1 MKKYAF
7 ALDLKDDSEKIEE
20 YIQHHQNVWPEV
32 LQSIKESGVK
42 NMEIFHVGNRLFM
55 LVSVSNNFSIEKD
68 TIGNPEN
75 PIEQKWE
82 ELMWNYQQK
91 LPFAKSGEKW
101 VLMDKIFEL

>member
-1 MKKYAF
+1 
-7 ALDLKDDSEKIEE
+7 
-20 YIQHHQNVWPEV
+20 
-32 LQSIKESGVK
+32 
-42 NMEIFHVGNRLFM
+42 MEIFHVGNRLFM
-55 LVSVSNNFSIEKD
+55 LVSVSNDFSIEKD